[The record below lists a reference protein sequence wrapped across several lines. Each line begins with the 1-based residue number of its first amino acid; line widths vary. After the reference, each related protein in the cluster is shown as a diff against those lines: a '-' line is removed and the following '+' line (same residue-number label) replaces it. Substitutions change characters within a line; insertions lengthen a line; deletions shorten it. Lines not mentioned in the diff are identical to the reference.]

1 MREKARQGR
10 PGALGVR
17 HRSSPGSAHP
27 CCHAPGA
34 VPRPIA
40 FDLSRLY
47 LGALGRTPRGIDR
60 VDLGFAR
67 RLFDDPMRQ
76 DVGLVPTPARMGVLR
91 AAEARRVTE
100 RVERHWREGVS
111 APDGGQGTA
120 LRRWLEGSPL
130 APSPPRAGIP
140 SVPWHL
146 GPMLAAARGSGVRP
160 AARFVPRDAIYLNT
174 GQVLLGFPWCFG
186 WLDRRPDVRPVFLI
200 HDVIPLRFPEYAGPV
215 LQRHHARAVA
225 NAARRAA
232 GLLATSHAAADDVR
246 EALRPLGAAAMP
258 IHVAPLPVSPSLLA
272 PAAAPPP
279 EGCYF
284 VSVGIM
290 DQRKNYGLLLRVWR
304 DLVRAGTGPVP
315 KLAIIG
321 APGLRTAGLRDLI
334 ARSPGLS
341 DVVMLASGLP
351 SAVMRDIL
359 RGARALLMPSFT
371 EGFGLPLIEARAL
384 GVPIVAS
391 DIPAHREVGGPGTL
405 YLDPLDGPGWRR
417 GIMQLASGDRLPAAP
432 EPASP
437 VTWPSYVEGVLAF
450 LEAL

>member
-1 MREKARQGR
+1 M
-10 PGALGVR
+10 
-17 HRSSPGSAHP
+17 
-27 CCHAPGA
+27 
-34 VPRPIA
+34 PRPIA

-67 RLFDDPMRQ
+67 RLFDDPARQ

-91 AAEARRVTE
+91 AAEARRVTD
-100 RVERHWREGVS
+100 RLERHWREGAT
-111 APDGGQGTA
+111 APDGGHGA
-120 LRRWLEGSPL
+120 DLRGWLEGGP
-130 APSPPRAGIP
+130 APRRPTRTSDADI
-140 SVPWHL
+140 PWHL
-146 GPMLAAARGSGVRP
+146 VPMLATAWGSGLRP
-160 AARFVPRDAIYLNT
+160 AARSVPQGAVYLNT

-200 HDVIPLRFPEYAGPV
+200 HDVIPLRFPEYAGPI

-232 GLLATSHAAADDVR
+232 GLLATSHAAAAEVR
-246 EALRPLGAAAMP
+246 DALRPLGRATMP
-258 IHVAPLPVSPSLLA
+258 IHVAPLPVSPALLA
-272 PAAAPPP
+272 PAAAPAP
-279 EGCYF
+279 EACYF

-304 DLVRAGTGPVP
+304 DLVRAGAGPVP

-341 DVVMLASGLP
+341 DAVRLASGLP
-351 SAVMRDIL
+351 SATMRDIL

-391 DIPAHREVGGPGTL
+391 DIPAHREVGGSGTI

-417 GIMQLASGDRLPAAP
+417 AIGRLAAEARQPVAP
-432 EPASP
+432 DCAPP
-437 VTWPSYVEGVLAF
+437 MTWPRYVEGVLPF
-450 LEAL
+450 LESL

>member
-1 MREKARQGR
+1 M
-10 PGALGVR
+10 
-17 HRSSPGSAHP
+17 
-27 CCHAPGA
+27 
-34 VPRPIA
+34 PRPIA

-67 RLFDDPMRQ
+67 RLFDDPARQ

-91 AAEARRVTE
+91 AAEARGVTD
-100 RVERHWREGVS
+100 RLERHWREGAS
-111 APDGGQGTA
+111 AEDAGQGA
-120 LRRWLEGSPL
+120 DLRRWLEGGP
-130 APSPPRAGIP
+130 APPPSPRRTGRPAI
-140 SVPWHL
+140 PWHL
-146 GPMLAAARGSGVRP
+146 GPMLAAARGSALRS
-160 AARFVPRDAIYLNT
+160 AARSVPQGAVYLNT

-200 HDVIPLRFPEYAGPV
+200 HDVIPLRFPEYAGPI

-232 GLLATSHAAADDVR
+232 GLLATSHAAAAEVR
-246 EALRPLGAAAMP
+246 DALRPLGRAAMP

-272 PAAAPPP
+272 PAAAPAP

-304 DLVRAGTGPVP
+304 DLVRAEAGPVP

-341 DVVMLASGLP
+341 DAVTLASGLP

-384 GVPIVAS
+384 GVPVVAS
-391 DIPAHREVGGPGTL
+391 DIPAHREVGGPGTI

-417 GIMQLASGDRLPAAP
+417 TVLRLAAEVRPPVAPDPAP
-432 EPASP
+432 PM
-437 VTWPSYVEGVLAF
+437 TWPRYVEGVLPF
-450 LEAL
+450 LESL

>member
-1 MREKARQGR
+1 M
-10 PGALGVR
+10 
-17 HRSSPGSAHP
+17 
-27 CCHAPGA
+27 PGA

-67 RLFDDPMRQ
+67 RLFDDPARR
-76 DVGLVPTPARMGVLR
+76 DVGLVPSPARMGVLR
-91 AAEARRVTE
+91 AAAARRVTD
-100 RVERHWREGVS
+100 RVERHWREGTAAVD
-111 APDGGQGTA
+111 DGRGED
-120 LRRWLEGSPL
+120 LRRWLAGG
-130 APSPPRAGIP
+130 PRPATPEATAGAR
-140 SVPWHL
+140 SLPWHL
-146 GPMLAAARGSGVRP
+146 GPMLAAARGSGLRP
-160 AARFVPRDAIYLNT
+160 AARHVPEGAVYLNT

-186 WLDRRPDVRPVFLI
+186 WLDRRPDVRPVYLI

-232 GLLATSHAAADDVR
+232 GLLATSHAAAAEVR
-246 EALRPLGAAAMP
+246 EALRPLGRATMP

-279 EGCYF
+279 AGSYF
-284 VSVGIM
+284 VSVGII
-290 DQRKNYGLLLRVWR
+290 DQRKNYGLLLGVWR
-304 DLVRAGTGPVP
+304 DLVRAGGPVP

-321 APGLRTAGLRDLI
+321 AHGLRTAGLHELI

-341 DVVMLASGLP
+341 DAVMVASGLP

-359 RGARALLMPSFT
+359 RGARALLMPSFA
-371 EGFGLPLIEARAL
+371 EGFGLPLIEAQAL
-384 GVPIVAS
+384 GVPVVAS
-391 DIPAHREVGGPGTL
+391 DIPAHREVGGPGAV

-417 GIMQLASGDRLPAAP
+417 AILRLAQEPRPPAVP
-432 EPASP
+432 GTTPP
-437 VTWPSYVEGVLAF
+437 GTWPRYVEGVLAF
-450 LEAL
+450 LDSL

>member
-1 MREKARQGR
+1 MRK
-10 PGALGVR
+10 
-17 HRSSPGSAHP
+17 GSATVRRP
-27 CCHAPGA
+27 ARSVRPARCRTGLFKPGT

-67 RLFDDPMRQ
+67 RLFDDPARR
-76 DVGLVPTPARMGVLR
+76 DVGLVPSPARMGVLP
-91 AAEARRVTE
+91 AASARRVTD
-100 RVERHWREGVS
+100 RVERHWREGV
-111 APDGGQGTA
+111 AVADDGRGED
-120 LRRWLEGSPL
+120 LRRWLAGGPV
-130 APSPPRAGIP
+130 PPTSAARAGV
-140 SVPWHL
+140 SRLPWHL
-146 GPMLAAARGSGVRP
+146 APMLAAARGSGLSP
-160 AARFVPRDAIYLNT
+160 AARHVPQGAVYLNT

-215 LQRHHARAVA
+215 LRRHHARAVA

-232 GLLATSHAAADDVR
+232 GLLATSHAAAAEVR
-246 EALRPLGAAAMP
+246 DALRPLGRATMP

-272 PAAAPPP
+272 PAAALPP

-304 DLVRAGTGPVP
+304 DLVRAGGTVP

-321 APGLRTAGLRDLI
+321 AHGLRTAGLHDLI

-341 DVVMLASGLP
+341 SAVVVASGLP

-359 RGARALLMPSFT
+359 RGARALLMPSFA
-371 EGFGLPLIEARAL
+371 EGFGLPLIEAQAL
-384 GVPIVAS
+384 GVAVVAS
-391 DIPAHREVGGPGTL
+391 DIPAHREVGGPGAV

-417 GIMQLASGDRLPAAP
+417 EIVRLGQGSGPPAP
-432 EPASP
+432 HEPASP
-437 VTWPSYVEGVLAF
+437 ETWPRYVDGVLPF
-450 LEAL
+450 LDSL